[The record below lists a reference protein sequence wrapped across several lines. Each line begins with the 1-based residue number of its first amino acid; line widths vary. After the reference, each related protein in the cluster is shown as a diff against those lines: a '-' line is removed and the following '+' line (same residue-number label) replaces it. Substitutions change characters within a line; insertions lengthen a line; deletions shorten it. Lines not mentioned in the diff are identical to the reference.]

1 MAFLPHPLRAM
12 LCPCSS
18 YQQKTTNTPT
28 LNGGDGGGV
37 RILLLSEVTL
47 FKYNVSTL
55 LSPIVGPPKFIKMTQ
70 KKRGPNLWLPMQA
83 SPLLPIKVCHSV
95 FKERLVKLQSFFEKA
110 PSFVVHGQICIS
122 VQNFPKIVPISQHD
136 VIIRGG
142 TKDCCDPVIIQ
153 SLPADPPLSVYEH
166 GAKALLK
173 MVEKKGGNYTVLN
186 LLIHRKL
193 LKTEFAHSP

>member
-1 MAFLPHPLRAM
+1 M
-12 LCPCSS
+12 
-18 YQQKTTNTPT
+18 Y
-28 LNGGDGGGV
+28 
-37 RILLLSEVTL
+37 
-47 FKYNVSTL
+47 
-55 LSPIVGPPKFIKMTQ
+55 
-70 KKRGPNLWLPMQA
+70 A

-136 VIIRGG
+136 VIISGG

-193 LKTEFAHSP
+193 LKREFAHSP